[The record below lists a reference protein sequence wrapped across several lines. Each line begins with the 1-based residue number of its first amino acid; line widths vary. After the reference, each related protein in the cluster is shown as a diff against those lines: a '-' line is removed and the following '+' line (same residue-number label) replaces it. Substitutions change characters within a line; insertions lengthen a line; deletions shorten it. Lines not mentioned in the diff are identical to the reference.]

1 MRTIFGGPAHRRA
14 TVVIGAVLF
23 IVAVTILSVGANSPY
38 THANLAEGY
47 DDRYD
52 RTAQIVIG
60 PPGDLERGESVSQLG
75 RGAVLPGSYTPY
87 LELDPVGRGA
97 VLYVTAGCV
106 ACHALEGRGGAVAK
120 AIAGAPYET
129 VLKRVRQGTSGMPRF
144 STSALSDQQ
153 VAEIASYL
161 RSLGA
166 AN

>member
-1 MRTIFGGPAHRRA
+1 M
-14 TVVIGAVLF
+14 
-23 IVAVTILSVGANSPY
+23 
-38 THANLAEGY
+38 
-47 DDRYD
+47 
-52 RTAQIVIG
+52 
-60 PPGDLERGESVSQLG
+60 
-75 RGAVLPGSYTPY
+75 
-87 LELDPVGRGA
+87 
-97 VLYVTAGCV
+97 
-106 ACHALEGRGGAVAK
+106 AK